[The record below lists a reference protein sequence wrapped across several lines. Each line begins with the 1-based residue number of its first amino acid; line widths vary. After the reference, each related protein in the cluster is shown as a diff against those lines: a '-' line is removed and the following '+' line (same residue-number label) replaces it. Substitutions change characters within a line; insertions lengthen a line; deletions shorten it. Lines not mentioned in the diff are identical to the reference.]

1 MSTTGATVAGIS
13 VNRRIW
19 NAATAVT
26 VASLLVK
33 LVATVKEF
41 TVAGVY
47 GRSDAMDAFLAAALI
62 PGLLIN
68 LISESM
74 NQALVPTLVRVREKQ
89 GRESAQQLFSSS
101 MFWIVGMLVAASV
114 VMGLLA
120 RTFFPVI
127 GSHFAAG
134 KLDLSV
140 RLFYWML
147 PTVVLTGIASNC
159 TAVLNTRASFALPAL
174 ATIATPAA
182 IMICAPLLVGHMGIW
197 ALVCATLIGALVHV
211 GWVASMME
219 SHDYRFRMRWFG
231 FSEPMREV
239 VHQYG
244 SVLLSSLV
252 ASSGLLVDQSMAAML
267 PAGSVS
273 ALAYAGRFVSVVL
286 TLLAGAVSSAVV
298 PYFSEMIAE
307 RDWESCRNILRT
319 WGWLTLLVST
329 PVAAALIASAHL
341 LIQVTFE
348 HGAFG
353 VADSAAVTPVL
364 AMYALQIPFF
374 VCSRVFYRFLVAMR
388 RTDLIF
394 YCGLLNLGLD
404 VVLNLMLMRW
414 LGLAGIALA
423 TSLWTVS
430 TLVFL
435 WYWSRKVLRSAI
447 DSSTLSGRGGIRS
460 GVMR

>member
-1 MSTTGATVAGIS
+1 
-13 VNRRIW
+13 
-19 NAATAVT
+19 
-26 VASLLVK
+26 
-33 LVATVKEF
+33 
-41 TVAGVY
+41 
-47 GRSDAMDAFLAAALI
+47 
-62 PGLLIN
+62 
-68 LISESM
+68 
-74 NQALVPTLVRVREKQ
+74 
-89 GRESAQQLFSSS
+89 
-101 MFWIVGMLVAASV
+101 
-114 VMGLLA
+114 MGLLA

-430 TLVFL
+430 TLIFL
-435 WYWSRKVLRSAI
+435 WYWSWRVLRAAI
-447 DSSTLSGRGGIRS
+447 DSSIMSGPDGESSGILR
-460 GVMR
+460 